1 MDHHKNQ
8 FLENLFTPLLLII
21 YNFKINNME
30 TKYFSE
36 FEPIEVSVENQVVY
50 GDIDQGFIY

>member
-1 MDHHKNQ
+1 
-8 FLENLFTPLLLII
+8 
-21 YNFKINNME
+21 ME

-50 GDIDQGFIY
+50 GDIAQGFIY